1 METKQKRRKVVVS
14 LLALAGLLVF
24 SLQAIGGGSLE
35 PSAPPGPIM
44 KTLDEVEPRIP
55 VQSLSGDSTAEYKI
69 TQSGSYYL
77 TGDVTVTSTTKHGI
91 QVDVNDVTIDLMGY
105 TLKGP
110 DSGNKYGIYIAGE
123 RSNVEVRNG
132 TVRDFYHGIF
142 ENSGSGRGHRVIN
155 VRVVSNSTIG
165 IFLNGSG
172 HLVKDCT
179 AVENGSY
186 GIYAGNGST
195 VTGNTA
201 CDNNGGYG
209 IYAGSGCTVTGN
221 TARDNNG
228 GNGIGASGGSTV
240 TGNTAYSNGSYG
252 ITAGNGC
259 TVTGNTALNNGSN
272 GIGAGSGS
280 TVTGNTAY
288 YNQNYGIW
296 LGDNCLVDGNTA
308 VGNNQSGG
316 GYTNIIVCGSCTFG
330 LNHAP

>member
-14 LLALAGLLVF
+14 LLALAGLVVF
-24 SLQAIGGGSLE
+24 SLQAIGSGSLE

-55 VQSLSGDSTAEYKI
+55 IQSLSGDSTCQYLI

-77 TGDVTVTSTTKHGI
+77 TGDVTVVSTTKHGI
-91 QVDVNDVTIDLMGY
+91 IVECNDVTIDLMGY

-110 DSGNKYGIYIAGE
+110 DSGTGNGIYMSGQT
-123 RSNVEVRNG
+123 NVEIRNG
-132 TVRDFYHGIF
+132 TVRDFFRGIY

-155 VRVVSNSTIG
+155 VRVVSNSTFG
-165 IFLNGSG
+165 IFLNGSS

-179 AVENGSY
+179 AVENGGY
-186 GIYAGNGST
+186 GIYAGNGCT

-201 CDNNGGYG
+201 CDNNGSYG
-209 IYAGSGCTVTGN
+209 IYAGSGSTVTGN
-221 TARDNNG
+221 TANDNG
-228 GNGIGASGGSTV
+228 GHGIGASSGSTV
-240 TGNTAYSNGSYG
+240 TGNTAYSNGSIG
-252 ITAGNGC
+252 ITVGNGC

-272 GIGAGSGS
+272 GINAGSGS

-296 LGDNCLVDGNTA
+296 LGGNCLVDGNTA